1 MELIPILSTIIL
13 VATISTFILAIGA
26 YILFKIQEKRADQ
39 FVQRGQEMEKA
50 DIVEPA
56 IVGDTKM
63 SAMQP
68 DRTKILEGN
77 QHAKS
82 STVQKINTSKPEQKS
97 KESIKKKKP
106 TGNKFMKF
114 DSLGYRNIENDDDKE
129 IINWR

>member
-50 DIVEPA
+50 DIVGPA

-82 STVQKINTSKPEQKS
+82 STVQKSNTSKPEQKS

-114 DSLGYRNIENDDDKE
+114 DSLGYRNIDNDDDKE

>member
-82 STVQKINTSKPEQKS
+82 STVQKSNTSKPEQKS

-114 DSLGYRNIENDDDKE
+114 DSLGYRNIDNDDDKE

>member
-82 STVQKINTSKPEQKS
+82 STVQKSNTSKPEQKS
-97 KESIKKKKP
+97 KETIKKKKP

-114 DSLGYRNIENDDDKE
+114 DSLGYRNIDNDDDKE

>member
-39 FVQRGQEMEKA
+39 FVQRGQEMEKT

-77 QHAKS
+77 QQVKS
-82 STVQKINTSKPEQKS
+82 STVQKSNTSKPEQKS

-114 DSLGYRNIENDDDKE
+114 DSLGYRNIDNDDDKE